1 MITYISGGHRD
12 VGVLSRIP
20 VVKRIFSLDG
30 LGVSG
35 IKFNFITPKKHS
47 CASCVK
53 IHLCAVDLITFY
65 MYIGA
70 LQVPTMM
77 MMMMMC
83 HGCVLLQVKTL
94 CRTCLS

>member
-1 MITYISGGHRD
+1 M
-12 VGVLSRIP
+12 
-20 VVKRIFSLDG
+20 FLDFVMRG
-30 LGVSG
+30 WSYNV
-35 IKFNFITPKKHS
+35 
-47 CASCVK
+47 
-53 IHLCAVDLITFY
+53 FY